1 MKKGSKTHATILQLL
16 KRLPSW
22 INDWAKDC
30 IEVIEKTRWVT
41 NKRMDGSYDH
51 ETGKIILWNPD
62 PVDKLGLF
70 IILSH
75 EIGHKIYQEK
85 LNQIALRK
93 WLEIC
98 SQEPIEKS
106 IQESYPPH
114 IAPEEQFCWLTSIA
128 ACLNFF
134 DEKMV
139 RKSKKKEQEILK
151 TNPRG
156 YKFAKSALTKQ
167 PTRSSPRK
175 KINVEGIFHWQV
187 VALKKWLFDDPHI
200 KTFKK

>member
-1 MKKGSKTHATILQLL
+1 MKKGLKTRTTIIKLL

-22 INDWAKDC
+22 IYDWAKNC

-41 NKRMDGSYDH
+41 SKRMDGSYDH
-51 ETGKIILWNPD
+51 EAGKIILWNPD
-62 PVDKLGLF
+62 MIDELGLF

-85 LNQIALRK
+85 LNQTTLRK

-106 IQESYPPH
+106 IQESYPSH
-114 IAPEEQFCWLTSIA
+114 IAPEEQFCWLVSIV

-134 DEKMV
+134 NKEMTK
-139 RKSKKKEQEILK
+139 RLKKKEKEILK
-151 TNPRG
+151 TNPQG
-156 YKFAKSALTKQ
+156 YKFAKYAITRQ
-167 PTRSSPRK
+167 PVKNSLKNNKNT
-175 KINVEGIFHWQV
+175 EGIFHWQV
-187 VALKKWLFDDPHI
+187 EALKKWLFDDPHT
-200 KTFKK
+200 KTFRK